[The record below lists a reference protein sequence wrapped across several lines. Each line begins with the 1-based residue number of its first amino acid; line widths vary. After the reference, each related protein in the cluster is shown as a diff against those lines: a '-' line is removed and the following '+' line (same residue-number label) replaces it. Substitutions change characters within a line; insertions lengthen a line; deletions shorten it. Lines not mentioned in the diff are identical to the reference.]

1 MNNTRIIVC
10 LKMVNCS
17 SELVLKIV
25 DGTDDDDYDEDNVLD
40 SDEDVTIVSSNT
52 KC

>member
-1 MNNTRIIVC
+1 MC
-10 LKMVNCS
+10 LKMVNRS

-25 DGTDDDDYDEDNVLD
+25 DDTDDDDYDEDNVLD

-52 KC
+52 KPWYYLKQ